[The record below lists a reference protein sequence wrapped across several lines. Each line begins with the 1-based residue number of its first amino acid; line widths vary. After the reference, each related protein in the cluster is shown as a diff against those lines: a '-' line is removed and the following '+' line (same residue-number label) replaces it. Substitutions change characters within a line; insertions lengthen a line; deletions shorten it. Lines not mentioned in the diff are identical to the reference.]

1 MSSQVP
7 DDRELQRVAEAI
19 KKIDPD
25 GSRSA
30 SVLRCTIDQLYDG
43 QRTGRYK
50 WDQLFKT
57 EKTHCGT
64 LVEINFQRE
73 FEFADGESMD
83 FQIAGVDVDCKYS
96 QKFGGWMIPPEAIS
110 HLCLVGWAEDSR
122 NPRWSLGLVR
132 ITPSILNDGG
142 NRDGKK
148 TISADNRRSIYWLW
162 KDAPLQPNVL
172 IQADST
178 IVKKIFSHSSGMQ
191 RINEL
196 FRLLQ
201 GVIVSRNVVATVNQG
216 DDYMKRVRANG
227 GARTHLKPEGIVI
240 LGQYKSHAQI
250 ASDLGLPIPKRGESL
265 SIRVTPALVDEF
277 GSANF
282 GNSFW
287 RVANENDPVVSA
299 PDHPC
304 V

>member
-1 MSSQVP
+1 MP